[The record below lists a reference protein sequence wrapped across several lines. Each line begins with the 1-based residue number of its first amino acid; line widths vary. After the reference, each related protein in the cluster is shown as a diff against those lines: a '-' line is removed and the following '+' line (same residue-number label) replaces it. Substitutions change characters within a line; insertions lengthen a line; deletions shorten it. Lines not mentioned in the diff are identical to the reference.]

1 MMIVFAEVRNIFTTR
16 ARCPAQVS
24 SCSELRLCQEFVRS
38 TIHRASACDGSPF
51 LLITPVTPRFMEQI
65 PGFVRV
71 VAALQVHHDLIGQV
85 KLEPVEFSTI
95 GRSRD
100 DSALAPARA
109 DPHA

>member
-1 MMIVFAEVRNIFTTR
+1 MR
-16 ARCPAQVS
+16 AFDHPSRLS
-24 SCSELRLCQEFVRS
+24 LRRL
-38 TIHRASACDGSPF
+38 A
-51 LLITPVTPRFMEQI
+51 LLADHPVTPRLMEQI